1 MGFFNNLFG
10 KKFLAPLTQEEK
22 VSISNV
28 GLMIYA
34 AIIGEKN
41 GTPANIIT
49 DNEIDRAAVPLLRK
63 LEVADIEKLLESA
76 KATIEGDKAAQR
88 KNLAEASKFFRKA
101 IDFNPYHDLALMSY
115 GTTIG
120 MQGNLSEGIKWV
132 KKAIQVNP
140 KNERARRNLQAM
152 KNKL

>member
-1 MGFFNNLFG
+1 MSFLGNLFG
-10 KKFLAPLTQEEK
+10 KTFLAPLTRDEK

-49 DNEIDRAAVPLLRK
+49 DNEIDQAAIPLLRK
-63 LEVADIEKLLESA
+63 LEVADIEKLLEA
-76 KATIEGDKAAQR
+76 VKVMIEADKAIQQR
-88 KNLAEASKFFRKA
+88 NLVEAARLFRKA

-120 MQGNLSEGIKWV
+120 MQGNLREGIKWV
-132 KKAIQVNP
+132 EKAVLVNP
-140 KNERARRNLQAM
+140 KNERAKRNLQAM
-152 KNKL
+152 KSKL

>member
-1 MGFFNNLFG
+1 MGFLSNLFG

-34 AIIGEKN
+34 AIIGEKS

-49 DNEIDRAAVPLLRK
+49 DSEIDRAAVPLLRK
-63 LEVADIEKLLESA
+63 LEVADLEKVLEAA
-76 KATIEGDKAAQR
+76 KFTIEADKAAQQR
-88 KNLAEASKFFRKA
+88 NLPEAARLFRKA
-101 IDFNPYHDLALMSY
+101 IDFNLYHDLALMSY

-120 MQGNLSEGIKWV
+120 MQGNLREGIKWV
-132 KKAIQVNP
+132 EKAIQVNP

-152 KNKL
+152 KTKL